1 MTIPLLVVGKAL
13 SLAVVP
19 AADDVVVVPVA
30 APDSKQ

>member
-19 AADDVVVVPVA
+19 PADEVAVPVA
-30 APDSKQ
+30 APERKQ